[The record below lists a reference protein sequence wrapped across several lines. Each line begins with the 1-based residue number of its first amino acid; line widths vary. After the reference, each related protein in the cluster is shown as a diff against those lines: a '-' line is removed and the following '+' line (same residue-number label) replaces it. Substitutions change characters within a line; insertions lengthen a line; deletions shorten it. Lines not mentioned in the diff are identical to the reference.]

1 MVGSKGPTTGST
13 CEISLHGSS
22 CQTTMVCFIRVIIPA
37 KTKNII
43 KLALML
49 CFAFSFHLPSSGQE
63 EKSQDS
69 VIPLLQN
76 DYQILRIDDPL
87 GLGD

>member
-1 MVGSKGPTTGST
+1 MDTLVDQEG
-13 CEISLHGSS
+13 I
-22 CQTTMVCFIRVIIPA
+22 IRVIILI
-37 KTKNII
+37 KTKNLI

-49 CFAFSFHLPSSGQE
+49 SCIFTFRLPSSGQE

-76 DYQILRIDDPL
+76 DSQILRIDDPL